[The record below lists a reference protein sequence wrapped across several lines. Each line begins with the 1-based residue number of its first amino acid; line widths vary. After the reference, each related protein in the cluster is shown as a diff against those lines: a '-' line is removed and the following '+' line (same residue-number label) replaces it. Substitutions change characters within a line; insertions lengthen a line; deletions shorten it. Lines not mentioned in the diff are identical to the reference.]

1 MMDRFCMRI
10 MGLDVGSHTIGVA
23 LSDEL
28 GLTAQGLETIRRKS
42 TDQDLQTLTRIVTKY
57 EVSRIVVGL
66 PKNMDGTLGPQAEKM
81 LKWKRTLEEA
91 LRLPVETWDERLSTV
106 GATRILLEADVSRKK
121 RKRSVDKIAAVLILQ
136 GYLDANREHQDGLPL
151 PD

>member
-1 MMDRFCMRI
+1 MRI

-42 TDQDLQTLTRIVTKY
+42 MDQDLRELARTVTKY
-57 EVSRIVVGL
+57 EVSKIVVGL
-66 PKNMDGTLGPQAEKM
+66 PKNMDGTLGPQAEKV
-81 LKWKRTLEEA
+81 LEFKKILEEN
-91 LRLPVETWDERLSTV
+91 LGLPVETWDERLSTV

-121 RKRSVDKIAAVLILQ
+121 RKKSVDKIAAVLILQ
-136 GYLDANREHQDGLPL
+136 GYLDASRKHRDDISPTG
-151 PD
+151 

>member
-1 MMDRFCMRI
+1 MRI

-42 TDQDLQTLTRIVTKY
+42 IDQDLQELARTVTKY
-57 EVSRIVVGL
+57 EVSKIVVGL
-66 PKNMDGTLGPQAEKM
+66 PKNMDGTLGPQAEKV
-81 LKWKRTLEEA
+81 LEFKKILEENLA
-91 LRLPVETWDERLSTV
+91 LPVETWDERLSTV

-121 RKRSVDKIAAVLILQ
+121 RKKSVDKVAAVLILQ
-136 GYLDANREHQDGLPL
+136 GYLDANREHRDDISPTG
-151 PD
+151 